1 MVANAWLTYLK
12 EKCKAFVVEQSTSGY
27 YNSVSNAKTD
37 LQRMYKINL
46 HFKSSIWN
54 LALIQI
60 QLQKNIPYLLKID
73 IWRKK

>member
-1 MVANAWLTYLK
+1 MVANAWLTHLK

-37 LQRMYKINL
+37 LQRTYKINL
-46 HFKSSIWN
+46 HFKSGIWN

-60 QLQKNIPYLLKID
+60 QLQKNIPYFLKID